1 MNHRQ
6 EIACLAG
13 SGVGPELMAE
23 ASRALSRLSEL
34 HALAIEEVHLPFGG
48 EAMTR
53 FGHPLPRSTRDAY
66 RKADAI
72 LVASPHEPAVA
83 AVKADLELVW
93 RVSRV
98 HLRDAG
104 EVLVFGA
111 VDSAP
116 PDSAVERAFFSAAAK
131 RGRLTA
137 VGSSA
142 AWRRVV
148 DAEHARWPGMV
159 VDHRT
164 VGETLVRLRQTRC
177 DLDIVVTEAEL
188 VEPVTDAAAHLGG
201 SPATVADAWIAEE
214 GPGLFI
220 PGVSAPADGAGFG
233 VSDPTAILLTLS
245 LLLAEGLQRRSA
257 ARTLERAVAAA
268 TPVAAGTRSFTD
280 AVLGLL
286 PDVRTDLEL
295 FEEIW
300 T

>member
-1 MNHRQ
+1 
-6 EIACLAG
+6 
-13 SGVGPELMAE
+13 
-23 ASRALSRLSEL
+23 
-34 HALAIEEVHLPFGG
+34 
-48 EAMTR
+48 MTR

-72 LVASPHEPAVA
+72 LIASPHEPAVD

-116 PDSAVERAFFSAAAK
+116 PDSAIERAFFSAAAK

-137 VGSSA
+137 VGSSP

-148 DAEHARWPGMV
+148 DAEHTRWGGMV

-164 VGETLVRLRQTRC
+164 VGETLVRLRQARC

-220 PGVSAPADGAGFG
+220 PGVSAPADDAGFG

-286 PDVRTDLEL
+286 PDVRTDFEL
-295 FEEIW
+295 FEEVW

>member
-1 MNHRQ
+1 
-6 EIACLAG
+6 
-13 SGVGPELMAE
+13 
-23 ASRALSRLSEL
+23 
-34 HALAIEEVHLPFGG
+34 
-48 EAMTR
+48 
-53 FGHPLPRSTRDAY
+53 
-66 RKADAI
+66 
-72 LVASPHEPAVA
+72 
-83 AVKADLELVW
+83 
-93 RVSRV
+93 
-98 HLRDAG
+98 
-104 EVLVFGA
+104 
-111 VDSAP
+111 
-116 PDSAVERAFFSAAAK
+116 
-131 RGRLTA
+131 
-137 VGSSA
+137 
-142 AWRRVV
+142 
-148 DAEHARWPGMV
+148 MV

-188 VEPVTDAAAHLGG
+188 VEAVTDAAAHLGG

-220 PGVSAPADGAGFG
+220 PGVSAPADDAGFG

-286 PDVRTDLEL
+286 PDVRTDFEL
-295 FEEIW
+295 FEEVW

>member
-286 PDVRTDLEL
+286 PDARTDLEL